1 MRAKL
6 AAMAQT
12 LTMYQVDAFTD
23 RPFAGNPAAVLV
35 LEAPLDEGLMKAI
48 AAENNLSETAY
59 AVATEGGY
67 HLRWF
72 TPTHEAAFCGHATLA
87 TAHVLAHELG
97 GKGPFCFQ
105 TQVGELTVTLK
116 EAGYS
121 MDLPAFAPEILA
133 PAPAWVAELFPGGVR
148 GAFKNFENMFVEL
161 GSEAEVRAFTP
172 NLAALAETYDID
184 LCITAEGEDVDFVSR
199 YFAPRA
205 GIPEDPVTGSTHA
218 TLVPYWAERLG
229 KTRFEARQ
237 VSPRGGRLMAT
248 LLDGRVRLEG
258 QAVTFLKGEIT
269 VA

>member
-1 MRAKL
+1 
-6 AAMAQT
+6 MAQT

-35 LEAPLDEGLMKAI
+35 LDEALDEHLMKAI
-48 AAENNLSETAY
+48 AAENNLPETAY
-59 AVATEGGY
+59 AVAIDGGY
-67 HLRWF
+67 QLRWF

-97 GKGPFCFQ
+97 GTGPFCFQ
-105 TQVGELTVTLK
+105 TQVGELTVTP
-116 EAGYS
+116 EAAGYG
-121 MDLPAFAPEILA
+121 MDLPAFAPEILS
-133 PAPAWVAELFPGGVR
+133 PEPAWVAALFPDGVR
-148 GAFKNFENMFVEL
+148 AVFENFENMFVEL

-172 NLAALAETYDID
+172 DLAALAGTYDID
-184 LCITAEGEDVDFVSR
+184 LCITAEGEDTDFVSR

-229 KTRFEARQ
+229 KTRFRARQ
-237 VSPRGGRLMAT
+237 VSPRGGSLIAT
-248 LLDGRVRLEG
+248 LLEGRVRLQG

-269 VA
+269 LG

>member
-1 MRAKL
+1 MAK
-6 AAMAQT
+6 T

-35 LEAPLDEGLMKAI
+35 LDEALDEALMQAI

-87 TAHVLAHELG
+87 TAHVLAGELG
-97 GKGPFCFQ
+97 RKGPFCFQ
-105 TQVGELTVTLK
+105 TQVGELIVTP
-116 EAGYS
+116 EGTSYG
-121 MDLPAFAPEILA
+121 MDLPAFPPEPLSA
-133 PAPAWVAELFPGGVR
+133 EPAWVSELFPGGVR
-148 GAFKNFENMFVEL
+148 AVFKNFENMFVEL
-161 GSEAEVRAFTP
+161 SSEKEVKAFTP
-172 NLAALAETYDID
+172 DHGALAETYDID

-218 TLVPYWAERLG
+218 TLVPYWAKRLG
-229 KTRFEARQ
+229 KSRFEARQ
-237 VSPRGGRLMAT
+237 VSPRGGHLTAT
-248 LLDGRVRLEG
+248 LLEGRVRLEG
-258 QAVTFLKGEIT
+258 QAVTFFQGKIT
-269 VA
+269 LG